1 MSIAAITQK
10 LLRIVFRTYMCFPGF
25 QIQKKAFYWGPVC
38 LPVTLNDRFLG
49 NVAPSFTSI
58 IVIGSGWDFLKI
70 FPVVNKSSPPI
81 PLFNHIHKISLG
93 SVVKKIIAPSFSA
106 IIIIGSVWI
115 VSKIF
120 PVVNKSSPTI
130 PQFNHNHK
138 VSLGSV
144 VKEII
149 ASSLQQS

>member
-1 MSIAAITQK
+1 MFSRLSSK
-10 LLRIVFRTYMCFPGF
+10 
-25 QIQKKAFYWGPVC
+25 KKAFYWGPVC
-38 LPVTLNDRFLG
+38 LPVILNDRFLG

-144 VKEII
+144 VKKII
-149 ASSLQQS
+149 APYLSAIIIIGSVWDF

>member
-1 MSIAAITQK
+1 
-10 LLRIVFRTYMCFPGF
+10 MCFPSF

-120 PVVNKSSPTI
+120 PVVNKSLPPI
-130 PQFNHNHK
+130 PLFNHIIRSVWDLLSK
-138 VSLGSV
+138 RSLHNPS
-144 VKEII
+144 
-149 ASSLQQS
+149 QQS